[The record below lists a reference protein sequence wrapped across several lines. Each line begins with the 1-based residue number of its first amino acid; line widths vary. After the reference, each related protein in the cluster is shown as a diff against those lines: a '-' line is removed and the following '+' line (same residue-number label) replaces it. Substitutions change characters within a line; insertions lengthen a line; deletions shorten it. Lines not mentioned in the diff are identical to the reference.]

1 MVKAL
6 ILGLIFELFSF
17 AGQSFQVKSVCT
29 PGASGCP
36 VVALPSSAPWTTMG
50 ASSSRWEMRLHNM
63 SASFSLQLP
72 PMELYISGGTQLL
85 ITQTHNPPAGDAV
98 GTPFPF
104 PGVIPWS
111 GRTDVLIRLQRDVTN
126 SRYTLE
132 LCDTVG
138 GNCNSVTY
146 PITALGQSSWAGWQ
160 NIVSSGYQM
169 AFLRWFSTT
178 VPVGTTITVP
188 GSTGDLADWEFAG
201 NLNDASGHS
210 LNWTLPSS
218 PVATTVGYS
227 TTPSYNPSCSAGSY
241 QVLPTSTLAQLDGSG
256 SQPLDGGATLTYA
269 WSQIAGSSV
278 TLSSTTTVQ
287 PGFLAPGVFGPLDF
301 QLIVTDGSSQS
312 TTCTVNDGAVA
323 PDSNGVVSTG
333 NTSIDTLIGP
343 QIMLGRNPWPWFDD
357 RNKKLAGLQAAAM
370 HTNFPA
376 YWDVAAAGTVS
387 VSPTATCGGSAAG
400 ACLTG
405 VGTHF
410 TGLAASAYIVV
421 WWNGGANRRLNFL
434 ASVIDDTHAIM
445 NYAWDTGT
453 TETNV
458 GYATPS
464 NTVVGNWGIAQE
476 GTPGNYYDN
485 VESYYALYYRSGI
498 DTYLNAARTLAD
510 RFWISPG
517 MDQGM
522 AFTSTSEFKFT
533 GRSESLTGMI
543 LRALDSPPASMWPGL
558 RMIWPFHIFNL
569 GVFAPA
575 GPYTTDQRG
584 LAYDLLYI
592 SYCAMFDPDSTQKAT
607 CKTAISNSFAPVWT
621 PYQRID
627 GSALSWPSFEFNM
640 SAGSWVDSPVS
651 SVTLTNGSTAVVGTN
666 THWTTITLN
675 GSTPLWFLSNTSIPP
690 RNNSTGDTVV
700 YFAASVTDDT
710 HLTLTTPY
718 AGTSGSGLGWTADV
732 AGYTID
738 GWGSQP
744 FMEGI
749 QTVAFIMAA
758 KAIATSDPTNSAL
771 SYTYA
776 IGLANWLKTYGYSDP
791 AHGGVGGMSYFAQFA
806 NCAYPVQTVA
816 CTQGMTASQVRTDAA
831 ETVRGMGLVYA
842 HTQDATLKT
851 FIDTVYTQMYSKPGT
866 SSSFPGDGSYIS
878 DLDDGQTFMSSAPLA
893 NKWLGFFFG
902 FDNGAAWPAYRLQ

>member
-1 MVKAL
+1 
-6 ILGLIFELFSF
+6 
-17 AGQSFQVKSVCT
+17 
-29 PGASGCP
+29 
-36 VVALPSSAPWTTMG
+36 MG
-50 ASSSRWEMRLHNM
+50 ASSSRWEMRLHNFTA
-63 SASFSLQLP
+63 SAFLINLPAMQIYLSPSALSLT
-72 PMELYISGGTQLL
+72 Y
-85 ITQTHNPPAGDAV
+85 THNPPAGDTLGAAY
-98 GTPFPF
+98 PF
-104 PGVIPWS
+104 PGDIPWNR
-111 GRTDVLIRLQRDVTN
+111 RTDVLIRLQRDVPN
-126 SRYTLE
+126 MWYTLE

-138 GNCNSVTY
+138 GNCTAITY
-146 PITALGQSSWAGWQ
+146 PITALGQTSWAAW
-160 NIVSSGYQM
+160 NHILSTSYDV

-178 VPVGTTITVP
+178 VPVGTTIPISGV
-188 GSTGDLADWEFAG
+188 TGDLADWEFEG
-201 NLNDASGHS
+201 NASDTSGHS
-210 LNWTLPSS
+210 LNWTLPGS
-218 PVATTVGYS
+218 PVVTTVGYS
-227 TTPSYNPSCSAGSY
+227 TTPTYAPSCSAGA
-241 QVLPTSTLAQLDGSG
+241 QAVLPTSVSANLDGSG
-256 SQPLDGGATLTYA
+256 SQPLDGGVTLTYA
-269 WSQIAGSSV
+269 WSQIAGTTV
-278 TLSSTTTVQ
+278 TLSSTTAVN
-287 PGFLAPGVFGPLDF
+287 PGFTAPGVFGPLDF

-312 TTCTVNDGAVA
+312 TTCTVHDGAVI